1 MTGTP
6 NRSRMA
12 APSSPGTREAP
23 VPTTRSDDRS
33 AESRSGWVIT
43 RAHWVGT
50 PWATVIRSSTITEMA
65 EAAFQGVGVI
75 TVVTPWT
82 TSSQERGLD
91 PTWAHGSGGGRGWHG
106 PDKVSGP

>member
-12 APSSPGTREAP
+12 VTSSAGTRDAP

-33 AESRSGWVIT
+33 AESRSGWAIT

-82 TSSQERGLD
+82 ISSQVRVMD
-91 PTWAHGSGGGRGWHG
+91 PTWANGSGER
-106 PDKVSGP
+106 DRKSTRLN